1 MTQAGIVVSQIFVGL
16 TVRSDR
22 LSIVTLGLRSS
33 GRMLAAQG
41 LSLVL
46 ICAISYLPVL
56 QRLFHTAPLSAL
68 DWAVLVGFGVLL
80 LAADEIRK
88 AVVRT
93 RTRHGGSRFGRA
105 VRH

>member
-1 MTQAGIVVSQIFVGL
+1 VQQALTMTEAGIVVSQIFVGL

-33 GRMLAAQG
+33 GRMLAAQA
-41 LSLVL
+41 LSL
-46 ICAISYLPVL
+46 
-56 QRLFHTAPLSAL
+56 
-68 DWAVLVGFGVLL
+68 LL

-88 AVVRT
+88 AMV
-93 RTRHGGSRFGRA
+93 RHGGSWSGRA